1 MGAANFDW
9 FTTIKEGG
17 AYVALLLFGALI
29 WMNLERNR
37 LLKKLDDRD
46 IKLEA
51 LAERLLTI
59 STELKT
65 FLFNERR
72 AS

>member
-29 WMNLERNR
+29 WMNWERNR
-37 LLKKLDDRD
+37 LLKKLDDRED
-46 IKLEA
+46 KLEA
-51 LAERLLTI
+51 MSERVLTL